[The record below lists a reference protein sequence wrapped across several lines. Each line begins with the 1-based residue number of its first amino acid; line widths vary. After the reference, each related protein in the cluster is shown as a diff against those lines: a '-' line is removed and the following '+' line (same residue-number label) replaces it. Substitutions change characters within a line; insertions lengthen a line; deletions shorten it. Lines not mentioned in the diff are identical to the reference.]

1 MPTNISNLQVVE
13 LTQKSINAKVGF
25 ADSLKPFS
33 KQFDGS
39 VAYGN
44 GISVPVFTAGA
55 ADGTLDFNTD
65 GSSTTVFTNVL
76 LTSAAKGQVVIP
88 AYQYAQLERYVETLT
103 GGLVDK
109 VQKTITDVAYAQFNV
124 TNWPIA
130 SNKVVVSAWSESAP
144 TLPALYSVVEAA
156 KKTGKLDPTN
166 IKVLMPSTTY
176 GLMRGV
182 LDALARPAD
191 LGFEVVPV
199 YAPTLTQTALT
210 DGSAVGIGI
219 GADYGVSM
227 VEEFEYFAS
236 SDNQIG
242 YGLHII
248 PNGNGNSYTLAVRSI
263 YGTKV
268 LNTTGFLWASAS

>member
-1 MPTNISNLQVVE
+1 MATTISNLQVVE
-13 LTQKSINAKVGF
+13 LAQKAINAKAGF

-33 KQFDGS
+33 KQFDGN
-39 VAYGN
+39 VAFGN

-130 SNKVVVSAWSESAP
+130 SNKVVISAWSESAP

-199 YAPTLTQTALT
+199 YASTLTQTALT